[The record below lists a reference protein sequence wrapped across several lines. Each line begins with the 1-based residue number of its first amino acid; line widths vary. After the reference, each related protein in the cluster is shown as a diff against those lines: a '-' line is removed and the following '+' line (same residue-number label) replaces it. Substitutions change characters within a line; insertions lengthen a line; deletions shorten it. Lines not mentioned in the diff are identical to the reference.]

1 LIFISGSLTPVR
13 TAQLRER
20 WEFIMKKNYSR
31 STKVL
36 VLLTTLMFVVANAA
50 PANAANQTITCYKG
64 TIVKKVTAAKPKCPT
79 GYTTTK
85 PKVTTKPTVPAA
97 AATVAFSGTYKGS
110 LAIVWGDTYLQVT
123 SVTGKGTGNVLGL
136 TDMSGTAAAAPAGL
150 CDSFDAKGSIGG
162 GGNTLNVSFD
172 ASAKGCAEDE
182 SAPTTIKITGNA
194 QITGGTGKYAGATG
208 TLKVSG
214 VFSVKGGA
222 KETAA
227 FTMDVSGNI
236 KTK

>member
-1 LIFISGSLTPVR
+1 MNTHS
-13 TAQLRER
+13 
-20 WEFIMKKNYSR
+20 SR
-31 STKVL
+31 KAKVL
-36 VLLTTLMFVVANAA
+36 VLLTALMFVFANAV
-50 PANAANQTITCYKG
+50 PANAANKTITCYKG
-64 TIVKKVTAAKPKCPT
+64 TIVKKVMAAKPKCPT

-85 PKVTTKPTVPAA
+85 PKVTTKPAAPAA
-97 AATVAFSGTYKGS
+97 AATVAFSGTYKGN

-136 TDMSGTAAAAPAGL
+136 TDLSGTAAAAPAGL

-162 GGNTLNVSFD
+162 GGNTITVAFD
-172 ASAKGCAEDE
+172 TSAKGCAEDE

>member
-1 LIFISGSLTPVR
+1 MT
-13 TAQLRER
+13 
-20 WEFIMKKNYSR
+20 KNYSKKA
-31 STKVL
+31 KVL
-36 VLLTTLMFVVANAA
+36 VLLTAAIFIVANGA
-50 PANAANQTITCYKG
+50 PANAATKTITCYKG
-64 TIVKKVTAAKPKCPT
+64 TVVKKVTAANPKCPT

-85 PKVTTKPTVPAA
+85 PKVTTKPAAPAA
-97 AATVAFSGTYKGS
+97 AATVAFSGTYKGN

-123 SVTGKGTGNVLGL
+123 SITGKGTGNVLGL
-136 TDMSGTAAAAPAGL
+136 TDLSGTASAAPAGL

-162 GGNTLNVSFD
+162 GGNTLTVAFD
-172 ASAKGCAEDE
+172 TSAKGCAEDE

>member
-1 LIFISGSLTPVR
+1 MMNIHS
-13 TAQLRER
+13 
-20 WEFIMKKNYSR
+20 SR
-31 STKVL
+31 KAKVL
-36 VLLTTLMFVVANAA
+36 VLLTAGLFIFANTV
-50 PANAANQTITCYKG
+50 PANAATKTITCYKG
-64 TIVKKVTAAKPKCPT
+64 TIVKKVTATNPKCPT

-85 PKVTTKPTVPAA
+85 PKVTTKPAAPAA
-97 AATVAFSGTYKGS
+97 AATVAFSGTYKGN

-136 TDMSGTAAAAPAGL
+136 TDLSGTAAAAPAGL

-162 GGNTLNVSFD
+162 SGNTLNVSFD
-172 ASAKGCAEDE
+172 TSAKGCAEDE
-182 SAPTTIKITGNA
+182 TAPTTIKITGNA

>member
-1 LIFISGSLTPVR
+1 MNTHSS
-13 TAQLRER
+13 
-20 WEFIMKKNYSR
+20 KKA
-31 STKVL
+31 KML
-36 VLLTTLMFVVANAA
+36 VLLTALMFVFANAF
-50 PANAANQTITCYKG
+50 PAIAANKTITCYKG

-85 PKVTTKPTVPAA
+85 PKVTTKPAAPAA
-97 AATVAFSGTYKGS
+97 AATVAFSGTYKGN

-136 TDMSGTAAAAPAGL
+136 TDLSGTAAAAPAGL

-162 GGNTLNVSFD
+162 GGNTLTVAFD
-172 ASAKGCAEDE
+172 TSAKGCAEDE

-227 FTMDVSGNI
+227 FTMDVSGSI

>member
-1 LIFISGSLTPVR
+1 
-13 TAQLRER
+13 
-20 WEFIMKKNYSR
+20 MNKNYSKK
-31 STKVL
+31 TKALVL
-36 VLLTTLMFVVANAA
+36 VIATAFVLVNGA
-50 PANAANQTITCYKG
+50 PANAANKTITCYKG

-79 GYTTTK
+79 GYSTTK
-85 PKVTTKPTVPAA
+85 PKVTTKPTATNKATTPAA
-97 AATVAFSGTYKGS
+97 AATVAFSGTYKGN

-136 TDMSGTAAAAPAGL
+136 TDLSGTAAAAPAGL

-172 ASAKGCAEDE
+172 TSAKGCAEDE

-227 FTMDVSGNI
+227 FTMDVTGNI

>member
-1 LIFISGSLTPVR
+1 MR
-13 TAQLRER
+13 
-20 WEFIMKKNYSR
+20 KNS
-31 STKVL
+31 SHKAKVL
-36 VLLTTLMFVVANAA
+36 IVLTALAFLGAQSA
-50 PANAANQTITCYKG
+50 PAHAATKTITCYKG
-64 TIVKKVTAAKPKCPT
+64 TIAKKVTAAKPVCPK

-85 PKVTTKPTVPAA
+85 PKVTTKATTAPVAA
-97 AATVAFSGTYKGS
+97 AIAFSGTYKGT

-123 SVTGKGTGNVLGL
+123 SVTAKGTGNVLGL
-136 TDMSGTAAAAPAGL
+136 TDMTGTGSAAPAGL
-150 CDSFDAKGSIGG
+150 CDTFDGKGSIGG
-162 GGNTLNVSFD
+162 GGNTLNVAFD
-172 ASAKGCAEDE
+172 TSAKGCAEDE

-214 VFSVKGGA
+214 VFSVKGGS
-222 KETAA
+222 KESAA

>member
-1 LIFISGSLTPVR
+1 
-13 TAQLRER
+13 
-20 WEFIMKKNYSR
+20 MKKTYSR
-31 STKVL
+31 KVKVL
-36 VLLTTLMFVVANAA
+36 VLLTAFTFLFAQGI
-50 PANAANQTITCYKG
+50 PANAASKTITCYKG

-85 PKVTTKPTVPAA
+85 PKVTTKATATPVAA
-97 AATVAFSGTYKGS
+97 AIAFSGTYKGT

-123 SVTGKGTGNVLGL
+123 SVTAKGTGNVLGL
-136 TDMSGTAAAAPAGL
+136 TDMTGTGSAAPAGL
-150 CDSFDAKGSIGG
+150 CDTFDGKGSIGG
-162 GGNTLNVSFD
+162 GGNTLNVAFD

-214 VFSVKGGA
+214 VFSVKGGS
-222 KETAA
+222 KESAA

>member
-1 LIFISGSLTPVR
+1 MNMNSSKKVKILVVFTVAMFI
-13 TAQLRER
+13 
-20 WEFIMKKNYSR
+20 
-31 STKVL
+31 
-36 VLLTTLMFVVANAA
+36 VANGV
-50 PANAANQTITCYKG
+50 PANAASKTITCYKG
-64 TIVKKVTAAKPKCPT
+64 ATVKKVTAAKPKCPT
-79 GYTTTK
+79 GYSTTK
-85 PKVTTKPTVPAA
+85 PKVTAKPTSVAT

-110 LAIVWGDTYLQVT
+110 LAIVWGDTYLQIT

-136 TDMSGTAAAAPAGL
+136 TDMSGTATAAPAGL

-162 GGNTLNVSFD
+162 GGNTINVLFD
-172 ASAKGCAEDE
+172 TSAKGCAEDE

-222 KETAA
+222 RETAA

>member
-1 LIFISGSLTPVR
+1 MT
-13 TAQLRER
+13 
-20 WEFIMKKNYSR
+20 KNHSR
-31 STKVL
+31 KTQVL
-36 VLLTTLMFVVANAA
+36 VLLTAAMFVFANGV
-50 PANAANQTITCYKG
+50 PANAATKTITCYKG

-79 GYTTTK
+79 GYSTTK
-85 PKVTTKPTVPAA
+85 PKVTAKPTTSAA
-97 AATVAFSGTYKGS
+97 AATVAFSGTYKGT

-162 GGNTLNVSFD
+162 GGNTLSVSFD
-172 ASAKGCAEDE
+172 TSAKGCAEDE
-182 SAPTTIKITGNA
+182 SAPTTIKVTGNA

-214 VFSVKGGA
+214 VFSVKGVA

-227 FTMDVSGNI
+227 FTMDVSGSI

>member
-1 LIFISGSLTPVR
+1 MENLMNMQSSRKARIF
-13 TAQLRER
+13 
-20 WEFIMKKNYSR
+20 
-31 STKVL
+31 
-36 VLLTTLMFVVANAA
+36 VLLTTALFVFANAA
-50 PANAANQTITCYKG
+50 PANAANKTITCYKG
-64 TIVKKVTAAKPKCPT
+64 TIVKKVTAVKPKCPT

-85 PKVTTKPTVPAA
+85 PKVTTKPAAPAA
-97 AATVAFSGTYKGS
+97 AATVAFSGTYKGN

-136 TDMSGTAAAAPAGL
+136 TDLSGTAAAAPAGL

-172 ASAKGCAEDE
+172 TSAKGCAEDE

>member
-1 LIFISGSLTPVR
+1 MNTHSS
-13 TAQLRER
+13 
-20 WEFIMKKNYSR
+20 KKA
-31 STKVL
+31 KVL
-36 VLLTTLMFVVANAA
+36 VLLTALMFVFANAV
-50 PANAANQTITCYKG
+50 PANAANKTITCYKG
-64 TIVKKVTAAKPKCPT
+64 TIVKKITAAKPKCPT

-85 PKVTTKPTVPAA
+85 PKVTTKPAAPAA
-97 AATVAFSGTYKGS
+97 AATVAFSGTYKGN

-123 SVTGKGTGNVLGL
+123 SVTGKGTGNILGL
-136 TDMSGTAAAAPAGL
+136 TDLSGTASAAPAGL

-162 GGNTLNVSFD
+162 GGNTLTVAFD
-172 ASAKGCAEDE
+172 TSAKGCAEDE

-227 FTMDVSGNI
+227 FTMDVSGSI

>member
-1 LIFISGSLTPVR
+1 MNTNS
-13 TAQLRER
+13 
-20 WEFIMKKNYSR
+20 SR
-31 STKVL
+31 KAKVL
-36 VLLTTLMFVVANAA
+36 VLLTVLMFVFANAV
-50 PANAANQTITCYKG
+50 PANAANKTITCYKG

-85 PKVTTKPTVPAA
+85 PKVTTKPAAPAA
-97 AATVAFSGTYKGS
+97 AATVAFSGTYKGN

-136 TDMSGTAAAAPAGL
+136 TDLSGTAAAAPAGL

-162 GGNTLNVSFD
+162 GGNTITVAFD
-172 ASAKGCAEDE
+172 TSAKGCAEDE

-227 FTMDVSGNI
+227 FTMDVSGSI

>member
-1 LIFISGSLTPVR
+1 MTKS
-13 TAQLRER
+13 
-20 WEFIMKKNYSR
+20 YSR
-31 STKVL
+31 KTQVL
-36 VLLTTLMFVVANAA
+36 VLLIAAMFVFANGV
-50 PANAANQTITCYKG
+50 PANAATKTITCYKG

-79 GYTTTK
+79 GYSTIK
-85 PKVTTKPTVPAA
+85 PKVTAKPTTPAA
-97 AATVAFSGTYKGS
+97 AATVAFSGTYKGT
-110 LAIVWGDTYLQVT
+110 LAIIWGDTYLQVT

-172 ASAKGCAEDE
+172 TSAKGCAEDE
-182 SAPTTIKITGNA
+182 SAPTTIKVTGNA

>member
-1 LIFISGSLTPVR
+1 MNTHSS
-13 TAQLRER
+13 
-20 WEFIMKKNYSR
+20 KKA
-31 STKVL
+31 KML
-36 VLLTTLMFVVANAA
+36 VLLTALMFVFANAF
-50 PANAANQTITCYKG
+50 PAIAANKTITCYKG

-85 PKVTTKPTVPAA
+85 PKVTTKPAAPAA
-97 AATVAFSGTYKGS
+97 AATVAFSGTYKGN

-136 TDMSGTAAAAPAGL
+136 TDLSGTAAAAPAGL

-162 GGNTLNVSFD
+162 GGNTITVAFD
-172 ASAKGCAEDE
+172 TSAKGCAEDE

>member
-1 LIFISGSLTPVR
+1 
-13 TAQLRER
+13 
-20 WEFIMKKNYSR
+20 MKKTYSR
-31 STKVL
+31 KVKVL
-36 VLLTTLMFVVANAA
+36 VLLTAFAFLFAQGV
-50 PANAANQTITCYKG
+50 PANAANKTITCYKG
-64 TIVKKVTAAKPKCPT
+64 TIVKKVTAVKPKCPT

-85 PKVTTKPTVPAA
+85 PKVTAKPTATTKPVAGA
-97 AATVAFSGTYKGS
+97 IVAFSGTYKGT

-123 SVTGKGTGNVLGL
+123 SVTAKGTGNVLGL
-136 TDMSGTAAAAPAGL
+136 TDMTGTGSAAPAGL
-150 CDSFDAKGSIGG
+150 CDTFDGKGSIGG
-162 GGNTLNVSFD
+162 GGNTLNVAFD
-172 ASAKGCAEDE
+172 TSAKGCAEDE

-214 VFSVKGGA
+214 VFSVKGGS
-222 KETAA
+222 KESAA

>member
-1 LIFISGSLTPVR
+1 
-13 TAQLRER
+13 
-20 WEFIMKKNYSR
+20 MKSYYSR
-31 STKVL
+31 KTKAL
-36 VLLTTLMFVVANAA
+36 VLFTAFSFLVAGGV
-50 PANAANQTITCYKG
+50 PANAANKTITCYKG

-79 GYTTTK
+79 GYSTTK
-85 PKVTTKPTVPAA
+85 PKVTAKPTSVATA
-97 AATVAFSGTYKGS
+97 STVAFSGTYKGN

-162 GGNTLNVSFD
+162 GGNTINVSFD
-172 ASAKGCAEDE
+172 TSAKGCAEDE

-194 QITGGTGKYAGATG
+194 LITGGTGKYAGATG

>member
-1 LIFISGSLTPVR
+1 MTKSYSLKT
-13 TAQLRER
+13 Q
-20 WEFIMKKNYSR
+20 
-31 STKVL
+31 VL
-36 VLLTTLMFVVANAA
+36 VLLTAAMFVFANGV
-50 PANAANQTITCYKG
+50 PANAATKTITCYKG

-79 GYTTTK
+79 GYSTTK
-85 PKVTTKPTVPAA
+85 PKVTAKPTTPAA
-97 AATVAFSGTYKGS
+97 AATVAFSGTYKGT

-162 GGNTLNVSFD
+162 GGNTLSVSFD
-172 ASAKGCAEDE
+172 TSAKGCAEDE
-182 SAPTTIKITGNA
+182 SAPTTIKVTGNA

-227 FTMDVSGNI
+227 FTMDVSGSI

>member
-1 LIFISGSLTPVR
+1 
-13 TAQLRER
+13 
-20 WEFIMKKNYSR
+20 MKKTYSKK
-31 STKVL
+31 TKVL
-36 VLLTTLMFVVANAA
+36 VLVTAMAFIFANGV
-50 PANAANQTITCYKG
+50 PANAANKTITCYKG
-64 TIVKKVTAAKPKCPT
+64 TLVKKVTAAKPKCPT
-79 GYTTTK
+79 GYSTTK
-85 PKVTTKPTVPAA
+85 PKVTTKPTATAKATTPAVS
-97 AATVAFSGTYKGS
+97 ATVAFSGTYKGN

-136 TDMSGTAAAAPAGL
+136 TDLTGIASAAPAGL

-172 ASAKGCAEDE
+172 TSAKGCAEDE

-214 VFSVKGGA
+214 VFRVKGGA
-222 KETAA
+222 KENAA

>member
-1 LIFISGSLTPVR
+1 MT
-13 TAQLRER
+13 
-20 WEFIMKKNYSR
+20 KNYSKKA
-31 STKVL
+31 KVL
-36 VLLTTLMFVVANAA
+36 VLLTAIMFIFANGV
-50 PANAANQTITCYKG
+50 PANAATKSITCYKG
-64 TIVKKVTAAKPKCPT
+64 TVVKKVTAAKPKCPT

-85 PKVTTKPTVPAA
+85 PKVTTKPAAPAA
-97 AATVAFSGTYKGS
+97 AATVAFSGTYKGN

-123 SVTGKGTGNVLGL
+123 SITGKGTGNVLGL
-136 TDMSGTAAAAPAGL
+136 TDLSGTASAAPAGL

-162 GGNTLNVSFD
+162 GGNTLTVAFD
-172 ASAKGCAEDE
+172 TSAKGCAEDE

>member
-1 LIFISGSLTPVR
+1 MNTHS
-13 TAQLRER
+13 
-20 WEFIMKKNYSR
+20 SR
-31 STKVL
+31 KAKVL
-36 VLLTTLMFVVANAA
+36 VLLTALMFVFANAV
-50 PANAANQTITCYKG
+50 PANAANKTITCYKG

-85 PKVTTKPTVPAA
+85 PKVTTKPAAPAA
-97 AATVAFSGTYKGS
+97 AATVAFSGTYKGN

-136 TDMSGTAAAAPAGL
+136 TDLSGTAAAAPAGL

-162 GGNTLNVSFD
+162 GGNTLNVAFD
-172 ASAKGCAEDE
+172 TSAKGCAEDE
-182 SAPTTIKITGNA
+182 TAPTTIKITGNA

>member
-1 LIFISGSLTPVR
+1 MMNMNSSKKVKILVVFTVAMFI
-13 TAQLRER
+13 
-20 WEFIMKKNYSR
+20 
-31 STKVL
+31 
-36 VLLTTLMFVVANAA
+36 VANGV
-50 PANAANQTITCYKG
+50 PANAASKTITCYKG
-64 TIVKKVTAAKPKCPT
+64 ATVKKVTAAKPKCPT
-79 GYTTTK
+79 GYSTTK
-85 PKVTTKPTVPAA
+85 PKVTAKPTSVAT

-110 LAIVWGDTYLQVT
+110 LAIVWGDTYLQIT

-136 TDMSGTAAAAPAGL
+136 TDMSGTATAAPAGL

-162 GGNTLNVSFD
+162 GGNTINVLFD
-172 ASAKGCAEDE
+172 TSAKGCAEDE

>member
-1 LIFISGSLTPVR
+1 M
-13 TAQLRER
+13 EN
-20 WEFIMKKNYSR
+20 IMNTHSSR
-31 STKVL
+31 KAKVL
-36 VLLTTLMFVVANAA
+36 VLLTALMFVFANAV
-50 PANAANQTITCYKG
+50 PANAANKTITCYKG
-64 TIVKKVTAAKPKCPT
+64 TIVKKITAAKPKCPT

-85 PKVTTKPTVPAA
+85 PKVTTKPAAPAA
-97 AATVAFSGTYKGS
+97 AATVAFSGTYKGN

-136 TDMSGTAAAAPAGL
+136 TDLSGTAAAAPAGL

-162 GGNTLNVSFD
+162 GGNTLTVAFD
-172 ASAKGCAEDE
+172 TSAKGCAEDE
-182 SAPTTIKITGNA
+182 TAPTTIKITGNA